1 MERIPVFFIN
11 GILESGKTTFT
22 LDTIH
27 SDGFDGKTLL
37 ISCEQGEIEY
47 DEDDLDYYNTSLIY
61 FKSVDEFN
69 EKNLNDLIQKYEPNR
84 VVIEMNGMWDLNKI
98 QFPYYMEL
106 LQVITFI
113 DTTTFE
119 IYFNNMRQKFNDMIS
134 RSDAVVFIKCE
145 DSTKQIEPYKAQ
157 LKVMNSN
164 CDFYIMDENEK
175 ARVAFVVPLP
185 YDLNSDVVKINYED
199 YPLFYMD
206 TFDNRKNYINKVV
219 EYDSM
224 VFLSDKLEPNTFIA
238 GRMIMSCCENDMQL
252 FGFLVKSNLN
262 MNLKN
267 KSWIRIKAR
276 IEVEYSSQYNEE
288 EVVLYPIEITE
299 IEDKESVMDLSKN

>member
-47 DEDDLDYYNTSLIY
+47 DEDDLDYYNTSLVY

-175 ARVAFVVPLP
+175 ARVAFSEPLP
-185 YDLNSDVVKINYED
+185 YDLNSDVVKINFDD

-206 TFDNRKNYINKVV
+206 TFDNRKNYIDKVV
-219 EYDSM
+219 EYESM

-267 KSWIRIKAR
+267 KSWIRIKAK
-276 IEVEYSSQYNEE
+276 IAVEYSTQYNEE
-288 EVVLYPIEITE
+288 EIVLYPIEITE
-299 IEDKESVMDLSKN
+299 IENKESVMDLSKN